1 MIAIDTNILLYAVD
15 ADEPTKQGRA
25 MALIDDLMARKVS
38 GVLLWQVAAEYL
50 AGIRRWERNK
60 KIDAGRTE
68 SLLEDALAIHELVM
82 PTRDVLG
89 ISMLLS
95 SKYAL
100 SHWDSMLLAACV
112 DAGVTT
118 LYSEDL
124 TDGMRY

>member
-1 MIAIDTNILLYAVD
+1 
-15 ADEPTKQGRA
+15 
-25 MALIDDLMARKVS
+25 MARKVS
-38 GVLLWQVAAEYL
+38 GVLLWQVVAEYL
-50 AGIRRWERNK
+50 AGIRRCERNK

-82 PTRDVLG
+82 PTRDVFG

-100 SHWDSMLLAACV
+100 SHWDSMLLAACI

-124 TDGMRY
+124 TDGMRYESVSVINPLK